1 MKSRAFTINNKRLV
15 ETNNINEILYDET
28 LDKQIET
35 IDGAIINSLTI
46 FTILDDI
53 LTLGNDAKGKN
64 IYIGPMT
71 VRKDG
76 GYDLL
81 ELLAQIESMITE
93 STYPPLY
100 IIKDENEDKYN
111 FSNYIFY
118 YDGPTD
124 LSSRSEEEIKWNG
137 INSLDKIAGIFYNK
151 ILYIKV

>member
-64 IYIGPMT
+64 IYIL
-71 VRKDG
+71 
-76 GYDLL
+76 DL
-81 ELLAQIESMITE
+81 
-93 STYPPLY
+93 
-100 IIKDENEDKYN
+100 
-111 FSNYIFY
+111 
-118 YDGPTD
+118 
-124 LSSRSEEEIKWNG
+124 
-137 INSLDKIAGIFYNK
+137 
-151 ILYIKV
+151 